1 MSGPRNGVMVDRGPR
16 WVALRAQKI
25 GGCRRVFP
33 VCDARLRGAPGHLY
47 RKSDV
52 RALRRAGA
60 REPAGSDGSR
70 TVLPGSFRP
79 ASPVLVGTRRGPAGG
94 PSARPSRRSR
104 LDRHPRRCAAVL
116 RRRSPPPATDR
127 PFGSGEAILGGS
139 NTQAGC
145 LAARSASRWRVCCR
159 ASSEPAIMGTSPP
172 VLRDVGRGSISDPDE
187 DPEPVAMGVGPSSRM
202 IPLSLF
208 PKRRSDAGHLG
219 DGSKK

>member
-79 ASPVLVGTRRGPAGG
+79 RLRSWWAPAEGQRAGRRPG
-94 PSARPSRRSR
+94 
-104 LDRHPRRCAAVL
+104 
-116 RRRSPPPATDR
+116 
-127 PFGSGEAILGGS
+127 
-139 NTQAGC
+139 
-145 LAARSASRWRVCCR
+145 R
-159 ASSEPAIMGTSPP
+159 A
-172 VLRDVGRGSISDPDE
+172 VGRGSTATRGAAPPSCGIARRLRQRIVRLGPARRFSE
-187 DPEPVAMGVGPSSRM
+187 DRTPRRGAWPPAAPVVGGCVAALRAN
-202 IPLSLF
+202 PLSWAHPHLYSGTSVAAPF
-208 PKRRSDAGHLG
+208 RTLTKIPSRWRWGSDHPAG
-219 DGSKK
+219 